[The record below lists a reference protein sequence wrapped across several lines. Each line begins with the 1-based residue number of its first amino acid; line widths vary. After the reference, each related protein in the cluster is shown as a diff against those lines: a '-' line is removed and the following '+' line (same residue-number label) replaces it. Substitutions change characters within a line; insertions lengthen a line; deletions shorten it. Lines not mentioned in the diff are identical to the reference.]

1 MKKRKPG
8 GKVLIA
14 TLGVLLLLIPFTGC
28 TAGEAEKET
37 IVFGEGNWDSSQ
49 LHSRIAAFILENGY
63 GYQSE
68 FVPGDTIPLFA
79 GLVSGDLDVE
89 MEIWV
94 ENQQEA
100 YDKAIAAGQVVD
112 LGTNFPDSFQGWLVP
127 TYVIKGDPA
136 RGIEP
141 MAPDLK
147 AIDDLPQYWEL
158 FKDPE
163 VPTKGRFYNGVPGWE
178 STGHNTQKLKT
189 YGLDEYFTNFLPG
202 SDAAMSA
209 SMVAAYGKG
218 EPWLGYYW
226 EPTWVLGKLDMTPIE
241 ELPFDQEIWEATRG
255 CNFPTNKVNIAVN
268 SSLPDRA
275 PEVVE
280 FLRKYET
287 TTAMVNE
294 MLSYIQENEASTGE
308 AAIYFLQEYESLWT
322 SWVPS
327 DVASKV
333 KAALP

>member
-1 MKKRKPG
+1 MKKREPG
-8 GKVLIA
+8 VKVLIA
-14 TLGVLLLLIPFTGC
+14 TLGALLLLIPFTGC

>member
-8 GKVLIA
+8 VKVLIGI
-14 TLGVLLLLIPFTGC
+14 LGVLLLLIPFTGC
-28 TAGEAEKET
+28 TAGKAEKET
-37 IVFGEGNWDSSQ
+37 IVFGEGNWDSCQ

-79 GLVSGDLDVE
+79 GLASGDLDVE

-112 LGTNFPDSFQGWLVP
+112 LGSNFPDSWQGWLVP
-127 TYVIKGDPA
+127 TYVVKGDPA

-147 AIDDLPQYWEL
+147 TIDDLPKYWEL

-178 STGHNTQKLKT
+178 STGHNTQKLET
-189 YGLDEYFTNFLPG
+189 YGLDGYFTNFLPG

-209 SMVAAYGKG
+209 SMVAAYEKG
-218 EPWLGYYW
+218 EPWFGYYW
-226 EPTWVLGKLDMTPIE
+226 APTWVLGELDMTRIE
-241 ELPFDQEIWEATRG
+241 EPPFDQEIWETTRG

-294 MLSYIQENEASTGE
+294 MLSYMQENKASTGE